1 MEGDSVLPRH
11 LLLAWAAGVSASNAR
26 LQHRP
31 LFRTVV
37 VRGFKDALC
46 PMHSRTAAGTW
57 LEAHFN
63 DRPSHCAPVTD
74 MNYSRCTDCN
84 LTKCVQPV
92 PWSSLTRP
100 VMWNLRSR
108 PIDFFSSGHFWPY
121 SLQDATHGL
130 HFHRLLHTSLPTHD
144 NPSEV
149 NTSGLSVR
157 LCYWLTLGANTSYTL
172 NIKTQSKDLVANL
185 RVDALK
191 SGCRLAV
198 FPSEMFPVFNAHVKI
213 LWHHILLRF

>member
-1 MEGDSVLPRH
+1 MINEATPVEGDSVLPHH

-92 PWSSLTRP
+92 P
-100 VMWNLRSR
+100 
-108 PIDFFSSGHFWPY
+108 
-121 SLQDATHGL
+121 
-130 HFHRLLHTSLPTHD
+130 
-144 NPSEV
+144 
-149 NTSGLSVR
+149 
-157 LCYWLTLGANTSYTL
+157 
-172 NIKTQSKDLVANL
+172 
-185 RVDALK
+185 
-191 SGCRLAV
+191 
-198 FPSEMFPVFNAHVKI
+198 
-213 LWHHILLRF
+213 